1 MSRPHDLTEQTHP
14 AGQIRAAVAGDA
26 PARPRR
32 LARLSLVLFVL
43 LPALLFGL
51 YNLFA
56 AERYASGA
64 SFVVRSVQA
73 GQGSGD
79 LLDSISGSVSAGS
92 TKSDSYIVRRYLESA
107 DLMREIDREFDLQAI
122 YGAPRGDVLQRL
134 RADASFEEKLAYWQ
148 RRAHSSYDHTT
159 GILTLEIQAFDPGEA
174 ERLAISVMER
184 LRGLVNE
191 LSHSAR
197 ETSLAHARAELAGA
211 EVTLREAQQAIKRFR
226 AEHGF
231 ADLTLSAGRDDMLIS
246 ELNRQIIAE
255 SANLEVRRIDVRN
268 PGPNITRLE
277 QKIAALE
284 GQRDQLLGDRGGDHG
299 AARLVSAEE
308 MGEYESLLLD
318 VEIARTRYV
327 STLDG
332 MESARRDAERQQ
344 RYLAV
349 FSEPYATD
357 RAQYPRRIINS
368 AVTFL
373 GLLAIWAIACF
384 LIQMVRD
391 HRK

>member
-1 MSRPHDLTEQTHP
+1 M
-14 AGQIRAAVAGDA
+14 
-26 PARPRR
+26 
-32 LARLSLVLFVL
+32 
-43 LPALLFGL
+43 
-51 YNLFA
+51 
-56 AERYASGA
+56 
-64 SFVVRSVQA
+64 
-73 GQGSGD
+73 
-79 LLDSISGSVSAGS
+79 
-92 TKSDSYIVRRYLESA
+92 
-107 DLMREIDREFDLQAI
+107 
-122 YGAPRGDVLQRL
+122 
-134 RADASFEEKLAYWQ
+134 
-148 RRAHSSYDHTT
+148 
-159 GILTLEIQAFDPGEA
+159 
-174 ERLAISVMER
+174 
-184 LRGLVNE
+184 
-191 LSHSAR
+191 
-197 ETSLAHARAELAGA
+197 AHARAELAGA

-255 SANLEVRRIDVRN
+255 SANLEVLRIDVRN